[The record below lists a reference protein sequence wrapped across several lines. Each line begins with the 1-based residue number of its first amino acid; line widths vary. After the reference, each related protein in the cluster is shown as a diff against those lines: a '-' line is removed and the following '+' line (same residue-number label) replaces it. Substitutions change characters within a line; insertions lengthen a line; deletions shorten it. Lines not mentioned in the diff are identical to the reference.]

1 MVMVPAGMGALLLAV
16 LELLSKLASTVVQSL
31 VEQTW
36 KLTVPVSLGSGSL
49 KVAVRVGVEVR
60 AVCLRSG

>member
-1 MVMVPAGMGALLLAV
+1 MVPAGMGALLLAV